1 MPPSRPLPSRAQR
14 CDVYRHSP
22 IILFLVMSLN
32 LTRAEASV
40 TTAAGAKLTHALQSP
55 GLASCHGRNAC
66 VAGWK
71 ESGGLGVEGWSSEV
85 GVNNQYDERQ

>member
-1 MPPSRPLPSRAQR
+1 MPPSRPVPSRAQR

-66 VAGWK
+66 VAGMERKWRV
-71 ESGGLGVEGWSSEV
+71 GGRGMEL
-85 GVNNQYDERQ
+85 